1 MIKLLPH
8 QQEAMEQTA
17 GQKNIAVYH
26 DMGLG
31 KTFTGSEMMCRFGC
45 RINLVVCQKS
55 KVEDWVYHFKKHYT
69 TYQGEWVTPPRVYN
83 LTNKN
88 DFEVFMV
95 AVNEKMNL
103 KNHCYLNV
111 VGVINYELAW
121 RRKFLLQLT
130 DFCLMLD
137 ESSLIQNKTAKQTKF
152 ILKLQPSHVILLSG
166 TPVGGKYEN
175 LWTQLHLMGWDISEK
190 LYEKQYVNWT
200 LTEDDGSGIRHRI
213 VDKDDPYKNIDR
225 LKRKMREYGAVFKK
239 TEECFQLPEQTFT
252 KVTVKPSKEYK
263 KFQKDCIIVMDT
275 MNLQE
280 FHDDSDFNGED
291 ITPRVEL
298 VGDTTLTK
306 LLYSRQLCG
315 HFNKDKLDAFGDL
328 VESTQDRLIVFYSFN
343 SELEAL
349 KKICH
354 QLGRPTSEINGH
366 CKDLTAYEQETDSV
380 TLCQYQS
387 ASKGLNLQKCNRII
401 YFTLPLSSEDFEQS
415 KKRIHRIGQE
425 RPCFYYLMICKGT
438 VEEQILQTLE
448 TRRDFTDEL
457 FKERNEPK

>member
-8 QQEAMEQTA
+8 QQEAMEKTKGFDNVA
-17 GQKNIAVYH
+17 CFY

-31 KTFTGSEMMCRFGC
+31 KTHIGSEMMKRFNC
-45 RINLVVCQKS
+45 KVNLIVCQKS
-55 KVEDWVYHFKKHYT
+55 KVEDWLNHFKEHY
-69 TYQGEWVTPPRVYN
+69 GGIFVCD
-83 LTNKN
+83 LTNRKG
-88 DFEVFMV
+88 
-95 AVNEKMNL
+95 AVEEFIHLHDVDDDNPPA
-103 KNHCYLNV
+103 

-121 RRKFLLQLT
+121 RRKELLKLK

-137 ESSLIQNKTAKQTKF
+137 ESSLIQNKSAKQTKF

-190 LYEKQYVNWT
+190 LYEKQYVNWKT
-200 LTEDDGSGIRHRI
+200 IEAGGMVHKI

-225 LKRKMREYGAVFKK
+225 LKRKMRDHGAVFKK

-252 KVTVKPSKEYK
+252 KVMIKPIKEYRT
-263 KFQKDCIIVMDT
+263 FQKDCI
-275 MNLQE
+275 
-280 FHDDSDFNGED
+280 
-291 ITPRVEL
+291 VEIDGYE
-298 VGDTTLTK
+298 VIGDTTLTK
-306 LLYSRQLCG
+306 LLFSRQLCG
-315 HFNKDKLDAFGDL
+315 HFNKDKLDAFRDL

-343 SELEAL
+343 AELEAL

-354 QLGRPTSEINGH
+354 SLGRPTSEVNGH
-366 CKDLTAYEQETDSV
+366 CKDLTAYEQESNSV

-425 RPCFYYLMICKGT
+425 NPCFYYLMICRNT

-448 TRRDFTDEL
+448 TRRDFTDQL
-457 FKERNEPK
+457 FIETKRKE